1 MPRGSKDKYTDK
13 QKRKAEHIE
22 ESYEQKGVPEG
33 KAEARA
39 WATVNKQS
47 GGGERS
53 GGSGKK
59 KPAEAKQ
66 SDRKESARRAV
77 KSREGHPRTSKAS
90 HEAQTVDAQAGVGRG
105 VAQGWVMVGVSKHA
119 FASRLAPTQDLRC
132 ASVSAPGTNPV
143 GASLLAKAVGQ
154 PPAMFSA
161 ASTDRSPPP
170 ATGSNHG

>member
-33 KAEARA
+33 KADARA

-90 HEAQTVDAQAGVGRG
+90 HEAQTVDSLMKEARAKNIPGRSKMRKQELVEALRKAG
-105 VAQGWVMVGVSKHA
+105 
-119 FASRLAPTQDLRC
+119 
-132 ASVSAPGTNPV
+132 
-143 GASLLAKAVGQ
+143 
-154 PPAMFSA
+154 
-161 ASTDRSPPP
+161 
-170 ATGSNHG
+170 

>member
-22 ESYEQKGVPEG
+22 ESYEHKGVSEG
-33 KAEARA
+33 EVEARA

-66 SDRKESARRAV
+66 SDRKESARRAA

-90 HEAQTVDAQAGVGRG
+90 HEAQTVDSLMKEARAKNIPGRSKMRKQELVEALRKAG
-105 VAQGWVMVGVSKHA
+105 
-119 FASRLAPTQDLRC
+119 
-132 ASVSAPGTNPV
+132 
-143 GASLLAKAVGQ
+143 
-154 PPAMFSA
+154 
-161 ASTDRSPPP
+161 
-170 ATGSNHG
+170 